1 MDNSEIAKGIRSCV
15 LLFATVVV
23 LSLVYTF
30 FITWGA
36 QILMPYQAGGSLLYV
51 NGTIVGSELIG
62 QSFSSPGYFH
72 GRPSAVDYNA
82 SNSGGSNYG
91 ATSAALMEQVRQ
103 RVAMVRSENNLSPNT
118 SVPADLVLA
127 SGSGLDPHIS
137 PEGAMVQVAR
147 VAQVRGRPEPEV
159 KALVDQYTEMPQ
171 FGFLGQ
177 TRINVLKL
185 NIALDGLAGREKQL
199 PNLPDLAGA

>member
-1 MDNSEIAKGIRSCV
+1 MDKQELVRDLRSCI
-15 LLFATVVV
+15 LLFLTVVV

-30 FITWGA
+30 FITWGT
-36 QILMPYQAGGSLLYV
+36 QTIMPYQANGSLLYV
-51 NGTIVGSELIG
+51 NGTVVGSELIG
-62 QSFSSPGYFH
+62 QNFSSPGYFH

-91 ATSAALMEQVRQ
+91 ATSAALMDQVKQ
-103 RVAMVRSENNLSPNT
+103 RVAKVRSENNLSPNA

-137 PEGAMVQVAR
+137 VEGAMIQVQR
-147 VAQVRGRPEPEV
+147 VAKARGLPESDV
-159 KALVDQYTEMPQ
+159 KALVDQHIEYPQ

-177 TRINVLKL
+177 TRVNVLKL
-185 NIALDGLAGREKQL
+185 NIALDELARKVK
-199 PNLPDLAGA
+199 

>member
-1 MDNSEIAKGIRSCV
+1 MDNSEIAKGIRTCV
-15 LLFATVVV
+15 MLFATIVV
-23 LSLVYTF
+23 LSLAYTF

-36 QILMPYQAGGSLLYV
+36 QTLMPYQANGSLLYV
-51 NGTIVGSELIG
+51 NGTVVGSELIG
-62 QSFSSPGYFH
+62 QNFSSPGYFH

-91 ATSAALMEQVRQ
+91 STSAALMDQVKQ
-103 RVAMVRSENNLSPNT
+103 RVAKVRSENNLSPNA
-118 SVPADLVLA
+118 SVPADMVLA

-137 PEGAMVQVAR
+137 VEGAMIQVQR
-147 VAQVRGRPEPEV
+147 VATVRGLQESEV
-159 KALVDQYTEMPQ
+159 KALVDRHTEYPQ

-185 NIALDGLAGREKQL
+185 NIALDELAKKGK
-199 PNLPDLAGA
+199 G